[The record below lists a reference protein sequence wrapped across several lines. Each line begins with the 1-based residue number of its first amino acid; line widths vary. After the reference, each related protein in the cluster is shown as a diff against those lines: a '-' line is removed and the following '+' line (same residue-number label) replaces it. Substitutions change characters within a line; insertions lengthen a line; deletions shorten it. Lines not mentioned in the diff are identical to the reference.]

1 MQRSALDEAMKETAD
16 LELTTTSNVNID
28 HLVKSIITDKN
39 DGVSDPQ
46 LMAKVKEYEKS
57 VMDVEDSKRLLR
69 TLEERRRRR
78 ELNSSILQ
86 TVRLEKIA
94 HQLTSPQFKKTSGA
108 PTSIAVCPKYIAIG
122 TSHGMTMIFDHF
134 ETLKCVLGTSDGVEY
149 GRVYTVA
156 LSPDS
161 EWVAAGHHLGQ
172 VVIWDLSS
180 SKVVKIVSNDAPLTM
195 ENRGIVPIIELEFVE
210 GKRNRIMALSL
221 DGVLNIHTLTR
232 VFLMTM
238 LDTNYILSGTSGTGS
253 VLAVAALPPGS
264 ASGASHPVDSFNLI
278 ACATFKRVVIFP
290 SADKSSVIYHLKRP
304 DNGREGALPY
314 LAWRELVSSSPKSGK
329 TKLLDPVL
337 AVGWGTSIV
346 LVQILQSLV
355 DARGIATDPTDV
367 SSLVFKRVAS
377 FRTDTEITSVSWLG
391 TGVLVYTNTADELR
405 VLDPFSVEEIEIDHI
420 KHMELAYHSKL
431 SREPGPGAGTF
442 STSGSSDSP
451 AAPFTGSPKP
461 RTKTPSIPQ
470 EIIDKQRSKLAG
482 NVPAVTRRDQTFSQ
496 SFHASICTFR
506 GKLYMIG
513 LKSPFVTTVL
523 GWAERIA
530 AIVEKGR
537 WLDALALSLD
547 LYHGRA
553 KAVKGL
559 PRDPV
564 RAAAKIGARIEQL
577 LYEYVKTNLAIP
589 VPKDPSHFDIVAT
602 VCIDYCLIL
611 DRLDILFQLLHPLFQ
626 QRKKSGL
633 LLEKLEP
640 FILGDKLSS
649 LPPEVIQQIVKHYVS
664 QPHLIPKLEQIL
676 LHLDIALLDFHSIV
690 NLCIKHHLSTA
701 LFHLYIDGLKDFI
714 TPMDHLMKV
723 LVKDSD
729 LGNQFQ
735 ATPEMRELKT
745 TIGLKIILYLQYIFR
760 GKSFPSE
767 TRLPARQVEDLR
779 EEIFE
784 YLLVPKLASLEGERF
799 PRLRVLLAAD
809 SHELL
814 HVLRIA
820 LDGMSN
826 PARLVQITDILVTL
840 MVERP
845 SSQGGANGSAGA
857 SSKANNTLSWTDK
870 PSASWPF
877 SPAQIAELYYFIA
890 HYYSS
895 GALDI
900 SDDLLLKI
908 VGFSLLSSDSR
919 PEKRERLLLELL
931 RACPEDKLDY
941 QKLALLAESAKF
953 YKVCDF
959 FFTHRRDYGAVIRCH
974 ILDPDYRKSIF
985 SFVRALMTSSDPSA
999 HSGSGSSNTG
1009 LSASTSG
1016 VVGVSPILNAS
1027 GATENTAPKFVEYML
1042 TEKEKEDVK
1051 RTCIERIADL
1061 IRLDNERTAFLISN
1075 VLKCDQSQT
1084 IAMLNNQPEI
1094 QLAFLKACLQ
1104 IGIEAKNN
1112 AMDTGSDVYADA
1124 SSSKSANGARRA
1136 SRNMTDLNKPPLD
1149 LAAGEKLLELMCRF
1163 EPKNVVS
1170 WLRDN
1175 ESVYRL
1181 DAAIQITKHF
1191 QILPAYCLLQETAG
1205 DMKEVLSIMMDP
1217 VKKGLL
1223 RLYEKTADTKAVPP
1237 FGTSGVLESQEDE
1250 EEIQEHLDAIVAFC
1264 RRNHKRME
1272 SQESQELWFQILDQ
1286 VMHPL
1291 GEVEAR
1297 LLGKHI
1303 KTPICFPSDLPQYGK
1318 AQDEKRSIFFERPQ
1332 SDLELLKYH
1341 LNKLMSRVLDSM
1353 IGYVDLQSILE
1364 KILND
1369 RVDSKVSDFRD
1380 IFSRL
1385 LENYTHESNILGAAV
1400 QVLKYDTHQNFSE
1413 LVARKKS
1420 GVNGR
1425 SLSVQNISSMSQKPA
1440 QSPSTEA
1447 EQQLYEAEPSRLQL
1461 LRDIDSGAIRRN
1473 AHPSD
1478 ATMQRE
1484 ALAAMRSVQLQPTVP
1499 GAMPSYSLFHS
1510 KVHLDE

>member
-1 MQRSALDEAMKETAD
+1 M
-16 LELTTTSNVNID
+16 ELTTTSNVNID

-39 DGVSDPQ
+39 DGISDPQ
-46 LMAKVKEYEKS
+46 LMDKVKEYEKS

-86 TVRLEKIA
+86 TNRLEKIA
-94 HQLTSPQFKKTSGA
+94 HQLASPQFKKTSGA
-108 PTSIAVCPKYIAIG
+108 PTSIAVCTKYIAIG
-122 TSHGMTMIFDHF
+122 TSHGMTMVFDHF
-134 ETLKCVLGTSDGVEY
+134 ETLKCVLGTTDGVEY

-156 LSPDS
+156 VSPDS
-161 EWVAAGHHLGQ
+161 EWVAVGHHLGQ
-172 VVIWDLSS
+172 IVIWDLNS
-180 SKVVKIVSNDAPLTM
+180 SKLVKLITNDAPLTM
-195 ENRGIVPIIELEFVE
+195 ENRGMVPVITLEFVE
-210 GKRNRIMALSL
+210 GKRTRIMALSL

-253 VLAVAALPPGS
+253 VLAVSALPPGS
-264 ASGASHPVDSFNLI
+264 GAGASHPVDAFNLI
-278 ACATFKRVVIFP
+278 ACATFKRIVVFP

-304 DNGREGALPY
+304 DGGREGSLPY
-314 LAWRELVSSSPKSGK
+314 LAWRELVSSSPKTGK

-337 AVGWGTSIV
+337 AVGWGNSIV

-355 DARGIATDPTDV
+355 DAHGIATDPTDV

-377 FRTDTEITSVSWLG
+377 FRTDTEITSVNWLG

-405 VLDPFSVEEIEIDHI
+405 VLDPFSIEEIEIDHI
-420 KHMELAYHSKL
+420 KHMELAYHTKL
-431 SREPGPGAGTF
+431 SREPGPGF
-442 STSGSSDSP
+442 SVVNASEAP
-451 AAPFTGSPKP
+451 AAAFTGSPKP

-470 EIIDKQRSKLAG
+470 EIIDKQRSTLVGKI
-482 NVPAVTRRDQTFSQ
+482 PAVTRRDQTFSQ
-496 SFHASICTFR
+496 SYHASICTYR
-506 GKLYMIG
+506 GKLFMVG
-513 LKSPFVTTVL
+513 LKSPFVTIVL
-523 GWAERIA
+523 GWAERIN

-537 WLDALALSLD
+537 WLDALALTLD
-547 LYHGRA
+547 FYHGRA

-589 VPKDPSHFDIVAT
+589 IPKDPSHFDIVAT

-611 DRLDILFQLLHPLFQ
+611 GRLDILFQLLHPLFQ

-640 FILGDKLSS
+640 FILGDKLAS

-676 LHLDIALLDFHSIV
+676 LHLDIALLDFHTIV

-701 LFHLYIDGLKDFI
+701 LFHLYIDGLNDFI

-723 LVKDSD
+723 LVKDLD

-735 ATPEMRELKT
+735 ATPEMRELKA
-745 TIGLKIILYLQYIFR
+745 TIGLKIILYLQYIFK

-767 TRLPARQVEDLR
+767 KRLPARQVDDLR
-779 EEIFE
+779 EAIFE
-784 YLLVPKLASLEGERF
+784 YLLVPKIASLEGERY

-840 MVERP
+840 MVDRG
-845 SSQGGANGSAGA
+845 QGGQL
-857 SSKANNTLSWTDK
+857 KQNTLSWSDK
-870 PSASWPF
+870 PSLSWPF
-877 SPAQIAELYYFIA
+877 SPSQVSELYYFIS

-900 SDDLLLKI
+900 SDDLLLRI
-908 VGFSLLSSDSR
+908 VSFSLLSSDSH
-919 PEKRERLLLELL
+919 PDKRERLLLDLL

-999 HSGSGSSNTG
+999 HSGSANNKAPSTGTSSSSNKADAS
-1009 LSASTSG
+1009 LPSAS
-1016 VVGVSPILNAS
+1016 
-1027 GATENTAPKFVEYML
+1027 ENAPKFVEYML
-1042 TEKEKEDVK
+1042 TEKEKEDVR

-1061 IRLDNERTAFLISN
+1061 IRIDNERTSYLLTN
-1075 VLKCDQSQT
+1075 VLKCDQTQT
-1084 IAMLNNQPEI
+1084 MAMLNTQPEI
-1094 QLAFLKACLQ
+1094 QLAYLKACLQ
-1104 IGIEAKNN
+1104 IGIEARNN
-1112 AMDTGSDVYADA
+1112 AQAD
-1124 SSSKSANGARRA
+1124 SNDYQPSNGARRA
-1136 SRNMTDLNKPPLD
+1136 SRGVADLNKPPLD

-1163 EPKNVVS
+1163 EPKNVVA

-1191 QILPAYCLLQETAG
+1191 EILPAYCLLQETAG
-1205 DMKEVLSIMMDP
+1205 DMKEVLSIMLEP
-1217 VKKGLL
+1217 VKRGLFK
-1223 RLYEKTADTKAVPP
+1223 LYESTKDTQAVPP
-1237 FGTSGVLESQEDE
+1237 FGTNGVLDSQEDE
-1250 EEIQEHLDAIVAFC
+1250 EAIQEHLDEIVAFC

-1272 SQESQELWFQILDQ
+1272 AQESQQLWFEVLDQ

-1303 KTPICFPSDLPQYGK
+1303 KTPISYPVEAPQYGK
-1318 AQDEKRSIFFERPQ
+1318 SQTDAKKSVFFERPPT
-1332 SDLELLKYH
+1332 DLELLKYH

-1380 IFSRL
+1380 IFTRL
-1385 LENYTHESNILGAAV
+1385 LENYSHESNILGAAV
-1400 QVLKYDTHQNFSE
+1400 EVLKYDTHQNFSE

-1420 GVNGR
+1420 GINGR
-1425 SLSVQNISSMSQKPA
+1425 NLTVQNISALSQEPDLPA
-1440 QSPSTEA
+1440 SGSA
-1447 EQQLYEAEPSRLQL
+1447 ENRLYAEEPSRLQL
-1461 LRDIDSGAIRRN
+1461 LRDIDTGAIRKN
-1473 AHPSD
+1473 AHPSE
-1478 ATMQRE
+1478 AHMQRE
-1484 ALAAMRSVQLQPTVP
+1484 TLAAMRNVQLQPTVP

-1510 KVHLDE
+1510 KVQLDE